1 MINIYLNGEPTILED
16 NMTLGGLLKKEKAIT
31 GTFALAVNEVVIN
44 SINYDSVI
52 IQPEDRIEI
61 ITAMCGG

>member
-1 MINIYLNGEPTILED
+1 MINIYLNGELTVLED
-16 NMTLGGLLKKEKAIT
+16 GITLGEFLKKKNIVK
-31 GTFALAVNEVVIN
+31 GTFALAVNEIVIN
-44 SINYDSVI
+44 SINYNAVI